1 MGTPIKVSPFFTKVI
16 YMELCKY
23 AKDVS
28 TPIVCNVMCT
38 ILNEQC
44 GMYRFCGQIAAPI
57 MNDTYNKY
65 GCNVERGA
73 TPMNNEKTV
82 EVAEVKQSIEQE
94 KPTEKKQQKLKEIA
108 CLVNYT
114 KNGRTSISY
123 RIGNIICAMFIDG
136 EYKNEVIIRYVGNV
150 LTKEGIKEIKQ
161 K

>member
-82 EVAEVKQSIEQE
+82 KVAEVKQSAEQE
-94 KPTEKKQQKLKEIA
+94 KPTEKKQQKLKEIV

-123 RIGNIICAMFIDG
+123 RIGNIMCAMFIDG
-136 EYKNEVIIRYVGNV
+136 EYKNEGIVRYVGNV
-150 LTKEGIKEIKQ
+150 LTKEGSKEIKQ

>member
-1 MGTPIKVSPFFTKVI
+1 
-16 YMELCKY
+16 MELCKY

-82 EVAEVKQSIEQE
+82 KVAEVKQSIEQE
-94 KPTEKKQQKLKEIA
+94 KPTEKKQQKLKEIV

>member
-1 MGTPIKVSPFFTKVI
+1 
-16 YMELCKY
+16 MELCKY

-73 TPMNNEKTV
+73 TPMNNEKIV
-82 EVAEVKQSIEQE
+82 EVAEVEQPTEQE
-94 KPTEKKQQKLKEIA
+94 KPTEKKQQKLKEMV

-114 KNGRTSISY
+114 KNGKTSISY

-150 LTKEGIKEIKQ
+150 LTKEGIREIKQ

>member
-1 MGTPIKVSPFFTKVI
+1 
-16 YMELCKY
+16 MELCKY

-38 ILNEQC
+38 VLNEQC

-82 EVAEVKQSIEQE
+82 EAAEVEQPTEQE
-94 KPTEKKQQKLKEIA
+94 KPTEKKQQKLKEMV

-114 KNGRTSISY
+114 KNGKTSISY

-136 EYKNEVIIRYVGNV
+136 EYKNEVIIRYAGNV

>member
-1 MGTPIKVSPFFTKVI
+1 MGTPIMVSPFFTKVI

-94 KPTEKKQQKLKEIA
+94 KPTEKKQQKLKEMV

-150 LTKEGIKEIKQ
+150 LTKEGIREIKQ

>member
-1 MGTPIKVSPFFTKVI
+1 
-16 YMELCKY
+16 MELCKY

-44 GMYRFCGQIAAPI
+44 GMYRFCGKIAAPI

-82 EVAEVKQSIEQE
+82 EVAEVEQPTEQE
-94 KPTEKKQQKLKEIA
+94 KPTEKKQQKLKEMV

-114 KNGRTSISY
+114 KNGKTSISY

>member
-1 MGTPIKVSPFFTKVI
+1 
-16 YMELCKY
+16 MELCKY

-73 TPMNNEKTV
+73 TPMNNEKAV
-82 EVAEVKQSIEQE
+82 KVSEVKQPTEQE

-114 KNGRTSISY
+114 KNGKTSISY

>member
-82 EVAEVKQSIEQE
+82 GVAELKQSAEQE
-94 KPTEKKQQKLKEIA
+94 KPTEKKQQKLKEIV

>member
-1 MGTPIKVSPFFTKVI
+1 
-16 YMELCKY
+16 MELCKY

-82 EVAEVKQSIEQE
+82 EVAEVKKSAEQE
-94 KPTEKKQQKLKEIA
+94 KPTEKKQQKLKEIV

>member
-1 MGTPIKVSPFFTKVI
+1 
-16 YMELCKY
+16 MELCKY

-82 EVAEVKQSIEQE
+82 KVVEVEQPTEQE
-94 KPTEKKQQKLKEIA
+94 KPTEKKQQKLKEA
-108 CLVNYT
+108 VCLVNYT
-114 KNGRTSISY
+114 KNGKTSISY

-150 LTKEGIKEIKQ
+150 LTKEGIREIKQ

>member
-1 MGTPIKVSPFFTKVI
+1 
-16 YMELCKY
+16 MELCKY

-82 EVAEVKQSIEQE
+82 GVAEVKQSAEQE
-94 KPTEKKQQKLKEIA
+94 KPTEKKQQKLKEIV

>member
-1 MGTPIKVSPFFTKVI
+1 MG
-16 YMELCKY
+16 LCKY

-94 KPTEKKQQKLKEIA
+94 KPTEKKQQKLKEIV

-150 LTKEGIKEIKQ
+150 HTKEGIKEIKQ

>member
-1 MGTPIKVSPFFTKVI
+1 
-16 YMELCKY
+16 MELCKY

-82 EVAEVKQSIEQE
+82 EVAEVKQSAEQE
-94 KPTEKKQQKLKEIA
+94 KPTEKKQQKLKEIV

-136 EYKNEVIIRYVGNV
+136 EYKNEVIIKYVGNV

>member
-1 MGTPIKVSPFFTKVI
+1 
-16 YMELCKY
+16 MELCKY

-82 EVAEVKQSIEQE
+82 EVAEVEQPTEQE
-94 KPTEKKQQKLKEIA
+94 KPTEKKQQKLKEMV

>member
-1 MGTPIKVSPFFTKVI
+1 
-16 YMELCKY
+16 MELCKY

-82 EVAEVKQSIEQE
+82 EVAEVKQSTEQE
-94 KPTEKKQQKLKEIA
+94 KPTEKKQQKLKEIV

>member
-82 EVAEVKQSIEQE
+82 EVAEVKQSAEQE
-94 KPTEKKQQKLKEIA
+94 KPTEKKQQKLKEIV

-150 LTKEGIKEIKQ
+150 LTKEGIREIKQ

>member
-82 EVAEVKQSIEQE
+82 EVAEVEQPTEQE

>member
-94 KPTEKKQQKLKEIA
+94 KTTEKKQQKLKEIV

>member
-38 ILNEQC
+38 VLNEQC

-82 EVAEVKQSIEQE
+82 EAAEVEQPTEQE
-94 KPTEKKQQKLKEIA
+94 KPTEKKQQKLKEMV

-114 KNGRTSISY
+114 KNGKTSISY

-136 EYKNEVIIRYVGNV
+136 EYKNEVIIRYAGNV

>member
-82 EVAEVKQSIEQE
+82 GVAEVKQSAEQE
-94 KPTEKKQQKLKEIA
+94 KPTEKKQQKLKEIV

>member
-1 MGTPIKVSPFFTKVI
+1 MVSPFFTKVI

-82 EVAEVKQSIEQE
+82 EVAEVEQPTEQE
-94 KPTEKKQQKLKEIA
+94 KPTEKKQQKLKEMV

-114 KNGRTSISY
+114 KNGKTSISY

>member
-1 MGTPIKVSPFFTKVI
+1 
-16 YMELCKY
+16 MELCKY

-82 EVAEVKQSIEQE
+82 EVAEVKQSAEQE
-94 KPTEKKQQKLKEIA
+94 KPTEKKQQKIKEIA

>member
-1 MGTPIKVSPFFTKVI
+1 
-16 YMELCKY
+16 MELCKY

-94 KPTEKKQQKLKEIA
+94 KPTEKKQQKLKEIV

-136 EYKNEVIIRYVGNV
+136 EYKNEVIIKYVGNV

>member
-1 MGTPIKVSPFFTKVI
+1 
-16 YMELCKY
+16 MELCKY

-28 TPIVCNVMCT
+28 TPIVCNEMCT

-82 EVAEVKQSIEQE
+82 GVAEVKQSAEQE
-94 KPTEKKQQKLKEIA
+94 KPTEKKQQKLKEIV

>member
-94 KPTEKKQQKLKEIA
+94 KPTEKKQQKLKEMV

-136 EYKNEVIIRYVGNV
+136 EYKNEVIIKYVGNV

>member
-1 MGTPIKVSPFFTKVI
+1 
-16 YMELCKY
+16 MELCKY

-94 KPTEKKQQKLKEIA
+94 KTTEKKQQKLKEIV

>member
-1 MGTPIKVSPFFTKVI
+1 MVTPIKVSPFFTKVI

-82 EVAEVKQSIEQE
+82 EVAEVKQSAEQE
-94 KPTEKKQQKLKEIA
+94 KPTEKKQQKLKEIV

>member
-1 MGTPIKVSPFFTKVI
+1 
-16 YMELCKY
+16 MELCKY

-82 EVAEVKQSIEQE
+82 EVAEVKQSAEQE
-94 KPTEKKQQKLKEIA
+94 KPTEKKQQKLKEMA

>member
-1 MGTPIKVSPFFTKVI
+1 
-16 YMELCKY
+16 MELCKY

-94 KPTEKKQQKLKEIA
+94 KPTEKKQQKLKEMV

-150 LTKEGIKEIKQ
+150 LTKECIKEIKQ

>member
-1 MGTPIKVSPFFTKVI
+1 MVSPFFTKVI

-82 EVAEVKQSIEQE
+82 EVAEIEQPTEQE
-94 KPTEKKQQKLKEIA
+94 KPTEKKRQKLKETV

-114 KNGRTSISY
+114 KNGKTSISY

>member
-1 MGTPIKVSPFFTKVI
+1 
-16 YMELCKY
+16 MELCKY

-82 EVAEVKQSIEQE
+82 RVAEVKQSAEQE
-94 KPTEKKQQKLKEIA
+94 KPTEKKQQKLKEIV

>member
-1 MGTPIKVSPFFTKVI
+1 MG
-16 YMELCKY
+16 LCKY

-94 KPTEKKQQKLKEIA
+94 KPTEKKQQKLKEIV

>member
-1 MGTPIKVSPFFTKVI
+1 MVSPFFTKVI

-73 TPMNNEKTV
+73 TPMNNEKAVKV
-82 EVAEVKQSIEQE
+82 EEVKQSIEQE
-94 KPTEKKQQKLKEIA
+94 KPTEKKQQKLKEMV

-114 KNGRTSISY
+114 KNGKTSISY

>member
-1 MGTPIKVSPFFTKVI
+1 
-16 YMELCKY
+16 MELCKY

-73 TPMNNEKTV
+73 TPMNNEKAV
-82 EVAEVKQSIEQE
+82 KVAEVKQSAEQE
-94 KPTEKKQQKLKEIA
+94 KPTEKKQQKLKEMV

>member
-1 MGTPIKVSPFFTKVI
+1 
-16 YMELCKY
+16 MELCKY

-82 EVAEVKQSIEQE
+82 EVAEVKQSAEQE

>member
-1 MGTPIKVSPFFTKVI
+1 
-16 YMELCKY
+16 MELCKY

-82 EVAEVKQSIEQE
+82 EVAEVEQPTEQE
-94 KPTEKKQQKLKEIA
+94 KPTEKKQQKLKEMV

-114 KNGRTSISY
+114 KNGKTSISY

>member
-82 EVAEVKQSIEQE
+82 EVAEVKQSAEQE
-94 KPTEKKQQKLKEIA
+94 KPTEKKQQKLKEIV

>member
-1 MGTPIKVSPFFTKVI
+1 
-16 YMELCKY
+16 MELCKY

-82 EVAEVKQSIEQE
+82 EVAEVEQPTEQE
-94 KPTEKKQQKLKEIA
+94 KTTEKKQQKLKEIV

>member
-94 KPTEKKQQKLKEIA
+94 KPTEKKQQKLKEIV